1 MNDRS
6 LPEPAAIRRSEGIL
20 VGVLGDQLVACDI
33 VTHQAHIVDG
43 LLAWLLLLNDS
54 APFGELVADVVAM
67 TGASEKT
74 ATDDLREV
82 VGSGTSL
89 QLLGRLATAP
99 KLPRTPSSRPTNNAR
114 NQKKKKSK

>member
-43 LLAWLLLLNDS
+43 LLAWLLLLVVPLPPLQQ
-54 APFGELVADVVAM
+54 ALFFVFGSLPPAVLNYMFAERYAQEPERVASIVLV
-67 TGASEKT
+67 GN
-74 ATDDLREV
+74 
-82 VGSGTSL
+82 
-89 QLLGRLATAP
+89 LLGILTLPLALA
-99 KLPRTPSSRPTNNAR
+99 LMLD
-114 NQKKKKSK
+114 